1 MKHQFI
7 IRYQPPTAGEHSVGI
22 AGDFTNWKV
31 IPLNFSNGIYQK
43 NFSFEEGIYQYKL
56 IIDGVWMPD
65 PAVREI
71 TPDPFGGHNTI
82 LIVDEEK
89 EKLSLKELIYSENQA
104 FIEVPDFKVPEWVSE
119 GVIYQIFPDRFCNG
133 NPKLNPDFS
142 EWYYDNCKTPPD
154 KGQHLKPFQEYFHFV
169 ENWYDTSCLKQ
180 NPYMRKGKP
189 DWWSFYGGDIAGVR
203 QKLDYLLD
211 LGINIIYFNP
221 LWQAKSNHKYDA
233 ADFKKIDPHFA
244 TETEFKDFISLCH
257 SKGIHVILDIALNH
271 TGETFWAFRDCVE
284 KGENSE
290 FWHWYDWKKWPLPYP
305 LPDNFK
311 PKDYYQ
317 CWWGVKDMPDLNY
330 DLSRKH
336 PYENP
341 VKDINEALPNWNMI
355 NHLQDAFSWWL
366 TDMDVD
372 GFRLDVPEE
381 VPFWF
386 WQLFREKVKAL
397 KPDAWLVGELWHHAD
412 QWVSPQYF
420 DSVMNY
426 AHFKDPVLD
435 YFIKGCINK
444 ETFLHRLYLGL
455 KAYPLNSLHVMMN
468 LLGSHDTW
476 RIGEIAKGK
485 LDNLKLAIFFQFN
498 YIGTPHIYYG
508 DEIAMQGAKDPDNRR
523 PFDWHWYN
531 SLKAVDL
538 HDFYKSMIAFRKNHP
553 LLQKG
558 LIRFKEHPNLLIFE
572 RYTESEKLLI
582 IINNSASEQV
592 YSVARTSCQV
602 EYSLFTGSITEI
614 SDSIKLPPKS
624 ALVDTEKMLTLPA
637 HSAVIIAD

>member
-7 IRYQPPTAGEHSVGI
+7 IRYQPPTAGEHTVGI

-43 NFSFEEGIYQYKL
+43 NFSFEDGIYQYKL
-56 IIDGVWMPD
+56 IVDGIWMPD
-65 PAVREI
+65 PAGNQI
-71 TPDPFGGHNTI
+71 TPDPFGGYNTV
-82 LIVDEEK
+82 LIIDEER
-89 EKLSLKELIYSENQA
+89 ETSSLNELIYSEHPVFQEIPD
-104 FIEVPDFKVPEWVSE
+104 FEVPQWVSE
-119 GVIYQIFPDRFCNG
+119 GVIYQIFPDRFYNG
-133 NPKLNPDFS
+133 NPDINPDFS
-142 EWYYDNCKTPPD
+142 EWYYDNCKTPPV
-154 KGQHLKPFQEYFHFV
+154 KGQQLKPFQEYFHLV
-169 ENWYDTSCLKQ
+169 EDWYDISGLKQ

-189 DWWSFYGGDIAGVR
+189 DWWSFYGGDIAGVQ

-211 LGINIIYFNP
+211 LGISIIYFNP

-233 ADFKKIDPHFA
+233 ADFKTIDPHFGTA
-244 TETEFKDFISLCH
+244 DEFKTFIRACH
-257 SKGIHVILDIALNH
+257 SKGIRVILDVALNH
-271 TGETFWAFRDCVE
+271 TGETFWAFRDCVD
-284 KGENSE
+284 KGYKSE
-290 FWHWYDWKKWPLPYP
+290 YWNWYDWKDWPLPNP

-336 PYENP
+336 PYENAI
-341 VKDINEALPNWNMI
+341 KDINDAQPNQPMI
-355 NHLQDAFSWWL
+355 YHILDAISWWL
-366 TDMDVD
+366 KDMDID
-372 GFRLDVPEE
+372 GFRLDVPDE

-386 WQLFREKVKAL
+386 WQLFREKVKAV
-397 KPDAWLVGELWHHAD
+397 KNDAWLVGELWNHAE

-435 YFIKGCINK
+435 YFIKGSINK

-455 KAYPLNSLHVMMN
+455 KAYPLPSLHVMMN

-476 RIGEIAKGK
+476 RIGEIAKDK
-485 LDNLKLAIFFQFN
+485 LENLKLAILFQMT

-531 SLKAVDL
+531 SLKAVEL
-538 HDFYKSMIAFRKNHP
+538 RDFYKELIAIRNSKAI
-553 LLQKG
+553 LQKG
-558 LIRFKEHPNLLIFE
+558 LIRFIEHQYLLIFE
-572 RYTESEKLLI
+572 RFIDNDKLRIVINLTSEWHEYHLSNEHFHKVFSIHPGTVVSNEESNYLPPLSGI
-582 IINNSASEQV
+582 IISNNCS
-592 YSVARTSCQV
+592 
-602 EYSLFTGSITEI
+602 
-614 SDSIKLPPKS
+614 
-624 ALVDTEKMLTLPA
+624 
-637 HSAVIIAD
+637 